1 MQNEPDHL
9 ENIAIFFSEMSE
21 LECTHRGCT
30 EGPGGGK
37 FKTPALPPEVA
48 FAILKM
54 HQENCHRQE
63 IPGPVGGDS
72 KVQLAKI
79 PRPAISG
86 GCSQEDFQCFKR
98 NWARYVRASNETDG
112 VKLKDQLVHCPDT
125 DLSSHWTRPSV
136 TGLTPS
142 TWRSCCTISRC

>member
-1 MQNEPDHL
+1 MQNEFVHL
-9 ENIAIFFSEMSE
+9 EDVAILFSEMSE

-98 NWARYVRASNETDG
+98 NWARYPHLAKALTLLVEARIQLGFRYASIITEFVG
-112 VKLKDQLVHCPDT
+112 F
-125 DLSSHWTRPSV
+125 
-136 TGLTPS
+136 
-142 TWRSCCTISRC
+142 